1 MTMLLVIL
9 ALWVLLSVPL
19 ALIVARLLHKSDGE
33 DHPDPDHGDDQ
44 HLRDYFVLD
53 RRR

>member
-1 MTMLLVIL
+1 MTTLLVIL

-19 ALIVARLLHKSDGE
+19 ALIVARLLHKSDDEGQ
-33 DHPDPDHGDDQ
+33 HNPDQPDDQ
-44 HLRDYFVLD
+44 RLREFFALG